1 MKEIYFSARDPY
13 PRLHRWR
20 NWLTVLMIFLVGQIG
35 FAQLTYQ
42 IGSGASTSS
51 NFPINYN
58 WGYNY
63 SQTIYTAAELNA
75 QGATQ
80 AVIVTKIR
88 YKPTSSVSTQYW
100 KDWVVY
106 IGNTSKTNFAGTA
119 AVNWVPVGSMTEVF
133 NGSIP
138 ASTVAN
144 EWMEI
149 TLTTPFAWDGTS
161 NIVVAID
168 ENTASYANNPNW
180 AAYTLA
186 PTTGSKGMY
195 YRSDGTNPN
204 PNGTLP
210 AANAVSNTVAQIQF
224 VGNLPPTCDGTPNG
238 GTASL
243 TPNSGNPGS
252 SFVASATGPSTG
264 LGITYQWQKSPNGV
278 DNWQDIAGATSIS
291 SNITAET
298 GSLGTVTHYR
308 LRVHCTNSSSTGYS
322 NVVTHT
328 LALTYCQAPYTNGCS
343 NGAKIS
349 NFATTGAIV
358 NTANNTGTTTCGTGG
373 YNDFT
378 ATHQIQAIAES
389 EISFTVGVGSYGGGV
404 KLWADWNQNGTFEE
418 GELLAAS
425 SSTITAGN
433 NFTGSF
439 IVPEGVSL
447 GSTRLRVRVV
457 ESSTTFTSCSTQS
470 YGEVEDYTITI
481 ITPPSCFPPIAS
493 LGSVSPTGA
502 SFNWSAVDGAD
513 GYDWIVVADGADPGT
528 GTPVSSGTTTGLTAT
543 ATGLASGTAYDF
555 YIKSDCGTD
564 GESSWTKVDFSTPL
578 VAPIPWIEGF
588 DTTTVPG
595 WLTSGYSLLLA
606 TNTVGYPSLAKFND
620 TSTYL
625 IYRNPYSSSTTGN
638 FTTISVGEVSASHV
652 LTFDYKLV
660 NYGDNNPPAANS
672 GRFTVEI
679 STDFGAT
686 YQQIDNVMNDG
697 IAGWKTKTYPLSA
710 YAGQYV
716 KVRITDIW
724 TSGDYFIGFDNFF
737 IGAPPTCSPPT
748 SASLVIAD
756 GFSAEFSWTEAL
768 GENIEG
774 YNWVVVAD
782 GADPDVATPVAF
794 GNTTETS
801 VTATGLSPETAY
813 DFYVRTDCGTG
824 DGESFWAKVDFTTTV
839 ACPAPTG
846 GSVSDRTATSATLSW
861 MSTGD
866 GFEINWGTGTFAAG
880 AGPNTETG
888 ITETSYTFPDNLN
901 PTTTYRWFVRQDCG
915 VDGMSTWAGPYT
927 FTTLLANDNI
937 EDALPVVCGG
947 TYTGSTATATNDQP
961 NPAIFGVASTL
972 SPNVWYSYTGNGD
985 PEAVTLSLC
994 NSGFDTAILVA
1005 TGEPG
1010 NLTWIAGNEDYCG
1023 TSGFRSQVEFNSDGT
1038 TTYWIM
1044 VRGYGVTST
1053 GTYELVVSC
1062 AEPCLEPNDE
1072 IANAEPIEIG
1082 IPFDSENTCATASP
1096 QAYPSCGSPFSS
1108 YSDVWYSFNSGA
1120 NDVVKISL
1128 TPQTDVAV
1136 GYAVY
1141 SGTPGDLTQVGCNTT
1156 GVESTLNLNLFENYF
1171 VRVYST
1177 VGDSRGEFTINLNS
1191 EHSYIVWTPEDEW
1204 SNLTGP
1210 TSTDDAVIVG
1220 DLNIGTDVTDLEVN
1234 NLVVYSTGNINI
1246 SANQALTVN
1255 GLITNNSSNG
1265 ANGFIVSNDANLIQI
1280 SNAANAGEITV
1291 IRESNPMIRLDYT
1304 LWSSPVT
1311 GQNLFGFSP
1320 ETVNG
1325 VTNYPGSEGRIYIY
1339 DGANGYVNPNP
1350 FDENTLMNAGSGYLF
1365 RSPNNF
1371 SSTDEVPYTG
1381 VFTGVPNNGNVNV
1394 ATHANNYTSIGNPY
1408 PSNISINTLYA
1419 ANTGIN
1425 TLYLWNNNY
1434 SSGNN
1439 YATCTNGMGCTAATG
1454 GGNTPNGVITVGQGF
1469 IVHTD
1474 DASVAFNNS
1483 MRVGSNG
1490 IFFKVDELESHRFWL
1505 NLNGEEEEKF
1515 NQILIGYVSEAT
1527 NGVDNQI
1534 DGKMFNYSGSA
1545 LYSLV
1550 EEEKLVIQG
1559 RALPFEATDVVP
1571 LGFKAAENGKFTISL
1586 ADFDGLFAEG
1596 SVTVYLKDNELNVTH
1611 NLMESDYVFESV
1623 QGTFKERFEVVYETD
1638 ETMGASDFNDNL
1650 VQIYQQDNQIVVSSK
1665 TEKILSVE
1673 LFDMQGRNI
1682 HSNKKVNANIYQIQS
1697 ASFGTQ
1703 VLVVRVQTQNGEIL
1717 TKKVITK

>member
-20 NWLTVLMIFLVGQIG
+20 KLLTVFMILFTVVSYSQ
-35 FAQLTYQ
+35 TWV
-42 IGSGASTSS
+42 IGSGTGTNTTTNFPAPLGNYYEGSKQQYIYRASELTAAGVTPGQIESFGFNVINLGSAGVQEGFTIYMKNSSTNSLASAWETGMTQVTTTQDYQAIQGWNMFELDLSSFVWDGVSNIIVQVCYESTPEYDTNAQVQWTTGLPAGTSRTYRADGASNLCNYSGSASS
-51 NFPINYN
+51 NTNPTYRPN
-58 WGYNY
+58 
-63 SQTIYTAAELNA
+63 AAFYR
-75 QGATQ
+75 T
-80 AVIVTKIR
+80 
-88 YKPTSSVSTQYW
+88 PPSC
-100 KDWVVY
+100 
-106 IGNTSKTNFAGTA
+106 
-119 AVNWVPVGSMTEVF
+119 
-133 NGSIP
+133 NGSP
-138 ASTVAN
+138 
-144 EWMEI
+144 
-149 TLTTPFAWDGTS
+149 D
-161 NIVVAID
+161 
-168 ENTASYANNPNW
+168 
-180 AAYTLA
+180 
-186 PTTGSKGMY
+186 
-195 YRSDGTNPN
+195 
-204 PNGTLP
+204 
-210 AANAVSNTVAQIQF
+210 
-224 VGNLPPTCDGTPNG
+224 G
-238 GTASL
+238 GTATL
-243 TPNSGNPGS
+243 TPSSGNPGS
-252 SFVASATGPSTG
+252 TFLASATGATEG
-264 LGITYQWQKSPNGV
+264 LGITYQWQKSANGV
-278 DNWQDIAGATSIS
+278 NGWQDITAATTKS

-298 GSLGTVTHYR
+298 APIGTVTHYR
-308 LRVHCTNSSSTGYS
+308 LKVTCTNSGEIEYS

-328 LALTYCQAPYTNGCS
+328 LALTYCQPTYSSGCS
-343 NGAKIS
+343 GGAKIS

-358 NTANNTGTTTCGTGG
+358 DVSNNTGTSSCGAGG
-373 YNDFT
+373 YNNFT

-389 EISFTVGVGSYGGGV
+389 QINFTVGVGSYSAAV
-404 KLWADWNQNGTFEE
+404 KIWADWNQDGDFEDTD
-418 GELLAAS
+418 ELLAAS
-425 SSTITAGN
+425 ASTISSGG

-439 IVPEGVSL
+439 TVPAGVSL
-447 GSTRLRVRVV
+447 GDTRLRVRVV
-457 ESSTTFTSCSTQS
+457 ESTTAFTSCSSQS
-470 YGEVEDYTITI
+470 WGEAEDYTITI
-481 ITPPSCFPPIAS
+481 ITPPSCLP
-493 LGSVSPTGA
+493 PTGSIGTINVNSA
-502 SFNWSAVDGAD
+502 SFNWTAIDNAD
-513 GYDWIVVADGADPGT
+513 GYDWMVVADGADPET
-528 GTPVSSGTTTGLTAT
+528 ATPVSSGNTTGLTAN
-543 ATGLASGTAYDF
+543 ATGLTSGTAYDF
-555 YIKSDCGTD
+555 YVKTDCGTE
-564 GESSWTKVDFSTPL
+564 GESIWSKVDFSTPL
-578 VAPIPWIEGF
+578 VATIPWNEGF
-588 DTTTVPG
+588 ATTTVPG
-595 WLTSGYSLLLA
+595 WLTSGYSLLLS
-606 TNTVGYPSLAKFND
+606 TNAIGSPSSPKYND
-620 TSTYL
+620 TDTYL

-638 FTTISVGEVSASHV
+638 FTTISVGAVASSHV

-660 NYGDNNPPAANS
+660 NYSDNNPPAAGS
-672 GRFTVEI
+672 GNFKVEI

-686 YQQIDNVMNDG
+686 YTLLETVPNDG
-697 IAGWKTKTYPLSA
+697 IAGWKTKSYDLSA

-716 KVRITDIW
+716 KVKITDTW

-737 IGAPPTCSPPT
+737 IGVPPTCSPPT
-748 SASLVIAD
+748 GAALVIAD
-756 GFSAEFSWTEAL
+756 GFSAEFTWNAAG
-768 GENIEG
+768 GENIEE

-782 GADPDVATPVAF
+782 GADPGVATPVAS
-794 GNTTETS
+794 GNTTDTS
-801 VTATGLSPETAY
+801 VIATGLSPVTAY
-813 DFYVRTDCGTG
+813 DFYVRTDCGSE

-1220 DLNIGTDVTDLEVN
+1220 DLNIGTDVTDLVVN

-1246 SANQALTVN
+1246 SANQTLTVN

-1304 LWSSPVT
+1304 LWSSPVA

-1325 VTNYPGSEGRIYIY
+1325 VTNYLGSEGRIYVY
-1339 DGANGYVNPNP
+1339 DGSNGYVNPTP
-1350 FDENTLMNAGSGYLF
+1350 FTETSVMNNGTGYLF
-1365 RSPNNF
+1365 RAPNNW
-1371 SSTDEVPYTG
+1371 SATTAEPYIGT
-1381 VFTGVPNNGNVNV
+1381 FTGVPNNGNIN
-1394 ATHANNYTSIGNPY
+1394 ATTHVGNFTSIGNPY
-1408 PSNISINTLYA
+1408 PSNITVNALYA

-1439 YATCTNGMGCTAATG
+1439 YATCTNGVGCAAATG

-1483 MRVGSNG
+1483 MRVNSNG

-1534 DGKMFNYSGSA
+1534 DGKMFNYEGSA

-1550 EEEKLVIQG
+1550 DEEKLVIQG

-1682 HSNKKVNANIYQIQS
+1682 HSNQKVNANIYQIQS